1 MHVLFCSHAFTK
13 EIYRYILRN
22 LMSKHSKAS
31 ACQLVELGESR
42 SSIIH
47 RLGELSRRAYLNNS
61 WWPFAFGMR
70 VDTLIWHAR
79 LPVSLVD
86 EMFLL
91 PSTIQP
97 LWENTCRTGPNMH
110 VYEVERQS
118 LLVEPQEIPSEESS
132 RYRRIVKVIICRPKK
147 QSHCSW
153 GISWED

>member
-31 ACQLVELGESR
+31 ACQLVELGEIR

-47 RLGELSRRAYLNNS
+47 IVLENWVEELTWTTADGLLPLACASTL
-61 WWPFAFGMR
+61 WFGMLDSQYHWWMR
-70 VDTLIWHAR
+70 CSSCHPPFNHFER
-79 LPVSLVD
+79 
-86 EMFLL
+86 
-91 PSTIQP
+91 
-97 LWENTCRTGPNMH
+97 NTCRTGPNMH

-153 GISWED
+153 GIS